1 MINLLYIGLVLFAL
15 ACLFFAKNYYN
26 SNAPDRRARREARK
40 QQKRVN
46 TLYNRYY
53 SAKP

>member
-1 MINLLYIGLVLFAL
+1 MKLLLIWAILLFV
-15 ACLFFAKNYYN
+15 ACLFFAKCYYN
-26 SNAPDRRARREARK
+26 SNALARRARREARK